1 MKFNLANTATGQQKC
16 IEIEDEHKY
25 KHMFEKRIS
34 HEVPLDPFGD
44 EYKGYVIRLTGGSD
58 KQGFSMKQGVLTFDR
73 VKLLMKKGQSGYR
86 PGRKGERK
94 RKSVRGCMYNHAMS
108 AISGVVIR
116 RGEQDIAGLCEA
128 NADKNTFNKSL
139 GPKRAAK
146 IRALFNLD
154 KDDDVTKFVIRKEL
168 AANDKHSKSRSK
180 APKIQRL
187 ITPVRVQRKRA
198 QKAAA
203 AQRAHNAKEAD
214 AAYRKIMA
222 QRSKMLRAKKESE
235 RSRRVSQ
242 ASSN

>member
-1 MKFNLANTATGQQKC
+1 MKFNIANAATGQQKC

-25 KHMFEKRIS
+25 KHIFDKRIS
-34 HEVPLDPFGD
+34 HEVPLDPFGE

-58 KQGFSMKQGVLTFDR
+58 KQGFSMKQGVLTYDR
-73 VKLLMKKGQSGYR
+73 VRLLMKKGQSGYR

-108 AISGVVIR
+108 AVSGVIIR
-116 RGEQDIAGLCEA
+116 KGEADIPGLCEA
-128 NADKNTFNKSL
+128 NADKNSFNKSL

-146 IRALFNLD
+146 IRALFNLE

-168 AANDKHSKSRSK
+168 AANDKHKARSK

-198 QKAAA
+198 QRAAA
-203 AQRAHNAKEAD
+203 VQRAHNAQEAD
-214 AAYRKIMA
+214 SAYRKIMA
-222 QRSKMLRAKKESE
+222 QRAKMMRAKKESE
-235 RSRRVSQ
+235 RSRRISQ

>member
-1 MKFNLANTATGQQKC
+1 MKFNLANTATGQQKM

-34 HEVPLDPFGD
+34 HEVPLDPFGED
-44 EYKGYVIRLTGGSD
+44 YKGYVIRLTGGSD
-58 KQGFSMKQGVLTFDR
+58 KQGFSMKQGVLVPGR
-73 VKLLMKKGQSGYR
+73 VRLLMKKGQSGYR
-86 PGRKGERK
+86 PKRAGERK
-94 RKSVRGCMYNHAMS
+94 RKSVRGCIYDYNMS
-108 AISGVVIR
+108 AISAVIVK
-116 RGEQDIAGLCEA
+116 RGEKDIEGLCES
-128 NADKNTFNKSL
+128 NADKNSFNKSL

-146 IRALFNLD
+146 IRALFNLE
-154 KDDDVTKFVIRKEL
+154 KEDDVTKFVIRKEL

-203 AQRAHNAKEAD
+203 RDRAHSAKEAD

-222 QRSKMLRAKKESE
+222 QRAKMARAKKESE
-235 RSRRVSQ
+235 RSRRHSQ